1 MCTLALLLRPDH
13 SWPVII
19 GANRDELVSRAWKP
33 PGRHWPARPA
43 VFGGVDLER
52 NGTWLAVNDANVMAM
67 LLNRPVPDPL
77 TPGFRTRGDLPLL
90 ALGHESAMDAAAAV
104 MQLDARQWKPFNLVI
119 ADRNTAIWIRGQGTL
134 TQHRFPTGLSLLA
147 NGELNAMSHARIG
160 TYRPLFERA
169 AAPDPD
175 RDRWDEWAQL
185 LGQAPVPG
193 GSPDGGMVIPVD
205 HRGFGTVSSTMLAI
219 PADPGARTAWK
230 FAPGPPNQSVFTSL
244 ETGCSGPGRRAPR

>member
-13 SWPVII
+13 RWPVII
-19 GANRDELVSRAWKP
+19 GANRDELISRTWKP

-43 VFGGVDLER
+43 VFGGIDLER

-90 ALGHESAMDAAAAV
+90 ALDHASAIDAAAAV
-104 MQLDARQWKPFNLVI
+104 MQLDAGQWKPFNLVI
-119 ADRNTAIWIRGQGTL
+119 ADRSTAIWIRAQSTL
-134 TQHRFPTGLSLLA
+134 TQHQFPTGLSLLA

-169 AAPDPD
+169 AVPDPD
-175 RDRWDEWAQL
+175 RDLWQDWAQL
-185 LGQAPVPG
+185 LGQTPVPG
-193 GSPDGGMVIPVD
+193 GPPDAGMVIPVD

-219 PADPGARTAWK
+219 PADPGARPAWK
-230 FAPGPPNQSVFTSL
+230 FAPGPPDQSVFTSVS
-244 ETGCSGPGRRAPR
+244 TGSSGPGY

>member
-1 MCTLALLLRPDH
+1 MCTLALLLRPNH
-13 SWPVII
+13 RWPVII
-19 GANRDELVSRAWKP
+19 GANRDELASRAWKP

-43 VFGGVDLER
+43 VLGGVDLER

-90 ALGHESAMDAAAAV
+90 ALDHDSAIDAASAV
-104 MQLDARQWKPFNLVI
+104 MQLDAGQWKPFNLVI
-119 ADRNTAIWIRGQGTL
+119 ADRNTAIWIRAQGTL
-134 TQHRFPTGLSLLA
+134 TQHQFPTGLSLLA

-160 TYRPLFERA
+160 TYHPLFERT

-175 RDRWDEWAQL
+175 RDRWHEWAQL
-185 LGQAPVPG
+185 LGRTPVPG
-193 GSPDGGMVIPVD
+193 GAPDAGMVIPVD

-219 PADPGARTAWK
+219 PADPGARPAWK
-230 FAPGPPNQSVFTSL
+230 FAPGPPDQSEFTSVA
-244 ETGCSGPGRRAPR
+244 TGGSGPGRRAPR